1 MPMQSFETQEM
12 GNMTPPQKKQT
23 TSPETE
29 PKEMDIYKL
38 LDKELNMKM
47 LYELK
52 KMMHKQ
58 NEIIRIISK
67 NIVQKRTKQVLG
79 A

>member
-1 MPMQSFETQEM
+1 
-12 GNMTPPQKKQT
+12 
-23 TSPETE
+23 
-29 PKEMDIYKL
+29 MDIYKL

>member
-1 MPMQSFETQEM
+1 
-12 GNMTPPQKKQT
+12 
-23 TSPETE
+23 
-29 PKEMDIYKL
+29 MDIYKL
-38 LDKELNMKM
+38 LDKELNMNM

>member
-1 MPMQSFETQEM
+1 MPMQSFEN
-12 GNMTPPQKKQT
+12 GKHDPPKEQT

-29 PKEMDIYKL
+29 PKEMDIYEL
-38 LDKELNMKM
+38 LDEELNMKM

-52 KMMHKQ
+52 KMMYKQ
-58 NEIIRIISK
+58 NEITRIVSK

>member
-1 MPMQSFETQEM
+1 MPMQSFVTQEM
-12 GNMTPPQKKQT
+12 GNMTPPKEQT

-29 PKEMDIYKL
+29 PKEMDIYEL

>member
-1 MPMQSFETQEM
+1 
-12 GNMTPPQKKQT
+12 
-23 TSPETE
+23 
-29 PKEMDIYKL
+29 MDIYEL
-38 LDKELNMKM
+38 LDEELNMKM

-52 KMMHKQ
+52 KMMYKQ
-58 NEIIRIISK
+58 NEITRIVSK

>member
-1 MPMQSFETQEM
+1 
-12 GNMTPPQKKQT
+12 
-23 TSPETE
+23 
-29 PKEMDIYKL
+29 MDIYEL
-38 LDKELNMKM
+38 LDEELNMKM

-58 NEIIRIISK
+58 NEIIRIVSK

>member
-1 MPMQSFETQEM
+1 
-12 GNMTPPQKKQT
+12 
-23 TSPETE
+23 
-29 PKEMDIYKL
+29 MDIYKV
-38 LDKELNMKM
+38 LDKELNMNM

>member
-1 MPMQSFETQEM
+1 
-12 GNMTPPQKKQT
+12 
-23 TSPETE
+23 
-29 PKEMDIYKL
+29 MDIYEL

>member
-1 MPMQSFETQEM
+1 
-12 GNMTPPQKKQT
+12 
-23 TSPETE
+23 
-29 PKEMDIYKL
+29 MDIYEL
-38 LDKELNMKM
+38 LDEELNMKM

-52 KMMHKQ
+52 KMMYKQ
-58 NEIIRIISK
+58 NEIIRIVSK